1 MSQFIG
7 KVPFESCQPDYFG
20 INLELKLNWFIDL
33 KIWLAKKDVFR
44 TNVFNYLPIFILTYL
59 LNNTHVAEILL
70 DDTLILPLDD
80 AVALLVIDGR
90 PTKDAFEG
98 EQAYFDLYFF
108 C

>member
-1 MSQFIG
+1 MSFTTCLSIS
-7 KVPFESCQPDYFG
+7 FFY
-20 INLELKLNWFIDL
+20 I
-33 KIWLAKKDVFR
+33 
-44 TNVFNYLPIFILTYL
+44 

>member
-1 MSQFIG
+1 MW
-7 KVPFESCQPDYFG
+7 
-20 INLELKLNWFIDL
+20 LKY
-33 KIWLAKKDVFR
+33 
-44 TNVFNYLPIFILTYL
+44 YLM
-59 LNNTHVAEILL
+59 ILL
-70 DDTLILPLDD
+70 FSLSLDD

>member
-1 MSQFIG
+1 MSF
-7 KVPFESCQPDYFG
+7 
-20 INLELKLNWFIDL
+20 
-33 KIWLAKKDVFR
+33 
-44 TNVFNYLPIFILTYL
+44 TTLPIFILTQL
-59 LNNTHVAEILL
+59 LSNTHVAEILL

-108 C
+108 CQGIRFRRCKTEILLFVIVD

>member
-1 MSQFIG
+1 MSFTT
-7 KVPFESCQPDYFG
+7 C
-20 INLELKLNWFIDL
+20 
-33 KIWLAKKDVFR
+33 
-44 TNVFNYLPIFILTYL
+44 LPISFFYI

-98 EQAYFDLYFF
+98 EQAYTFLLGHSL
-108 C
+108 

>member
-1 MSQFIG
+1 M
-7 KVPFESCQPDYFG
+7 
-20 INLELKLNWFIDL
+20 
-33 KIWLAKKDVFR
+33 
-44 TNVFNYLPIFILTYL
+44 
-59 LNNTHVAEILL
+59 AEILL

-108 C
+108 DRAFALEDAKLKSFFCYC